1 MLLPVRLTTICS
13 HVDNRAECVADAGL
27 AGLRVNL
34 EIVVDEA
41 HRHQH
46 AEHEPQCLQDL
57 ENKSPGKR

>member
-1 MLLPVRLTTICS
+1 M
-13 HVDNRAECVADAGL
+13 ADAGL

-57 ENKSPGKR
+57 ENKLPRKQSLKLTLAKATGAMSGT